1 MLEKIETMEIM
12 TTNAA
17 MKKYRT
23 KFFIMIITDEVDRGD
38 NDLGYVLY
46 IADKKRELLKVPRG
60 EYKDKPF
67 ALMLGGAAEPYPTIG
82 NVVYHD

>member
-1 MLEKIETMEIM
+1 M

-23 KFFIMIITDEVDRGD
+23 NFFIMIITDEVDRGD

-46 IADKKRELLKVPRG
+46 IADKKRELTKIPRNELDG
-60 EYKDKPF
+60 KQF
-67 ALMLGGAAEPYPTIG
+67 AIMLGGAAEPYPTIG
-82 NVVYHD
+82 NVVYHG